1 MIKENTNNSDEYIII
16 ELSDTIDLHCFHPK
30 DIKTILDEFLD
41 NALTK
46 RYKKVEIIHGKGKSV
61 NKLIVHNYL
70 KQDSRINNFFDKP
83 GNWGTTVVILKN
95 GE

>member
-1 MIKENTNNSDEYIII
+1 MTNAYTYNSDEYITI

-30 DIKTILDEFLD
+30 DIKVILDEFLY

-46 RYKKVEIIHGKGKSV
+46 HYKKVEIIHGKGKSV
-61 NKLIVHNYL
+61 NKSIVHNYL
-70 KQDSRINNFFDKP
+70 KEDSRIAKFFDKP